1 MTNEQ
6 AIKGLYEALY
16 LTRSRTSRSIKLI
29 EDKIRDVPGKML
41 MAAWRNEKDI
51 ELKRQFE
58 MLIAKKLGIWGP
70 LLQYN
75 DVPDIYLEYLEGVT
89 SIDAIVELMNS
100 PSAQVRDAVTAKY
113 KRFFEEYL
121 DKEEKCKVIKF
132 VGSYCEK

>member
-1 MTNEQ
+1 
-6 AIKGLYEALY
+6 
-16 LTRSRTSRSIKLI
+16 
-29 EDKIRDVPGKML
+29 
-41 MAAWRNEKDI
+41 
-51 ELKRQFE
+51 

>member
-51 ELKRQFE
+51 ELKR
-58 MLIAKKLGIWGP
+58 
-70 LLQYN
+70 
-75 DVPDIYLEYLEGVT
+75 
-89 SIDAIVELMNS
+89 
-100 PSAQVRDAVTAKY
+100 
-113 KRFFEEYL
+113 
-121 DKEEKCKVIKF
+121 
-132 VGSYCEK
+132 